1 MHVLGVLNFLFGQFY
16 PSELGRFGSPR
27 SRAQDWSELQLE
39 GMQVVAADLMDLE
52 RCMGIVAPVF
62 NVKMDDP
69 GEVES
74 VKKGLWVVKSD
85 LFISSCLSN
94 VTTATSSLDIVMYSG
109 HSHGLSM
116 IIQQFFHVFSMFFPC
131 FPRCPQVPPPKGI
144 AGRLGARRSLVGRDA
159 ASPRPRLAR
168 PALQGSTERPELGLV
183 TWPWVSIVM
192 GVSPK
197 NGWCLLKGT
206 SQRKIGMILLGTPI
220 SGKLHTRLKNYTQ
233 LFNTQ
238 LIKFLKF

>member
-94 VTTATSSLDIVMYSG
+94 VTTATSSPDIVMYSG

-116 IIQQFFHVFSMFFPC
+116 IIQQFFHVFSMFFPM
-131 FPRCPQVPPPKGI
+131 FSQVSPGAPPK
-144 AGRLGARRSLVGRDA
+144 ASRVAWAPGAAWWA
-159 ASPRPRLAR
+159 ATRPRPGRAWRGR
-168 PALQGSTERPELGLV
+168 PCRAPRSGR
-183 TWPWVSIVM
+183 TWAW
-192 GVSPK
+192 
-197 NGWCLLKGT
+197 
-206 SQRKIGMILLGTPI
+206 
-220 SGKLHTRLKNYTQ
+220 
-233 LFNTQ
+233 
-238 LIKFLKF
+238 